1 MCPPLHSG
9 MGLYTIGHSTRPLP
23 EFIELLH
30 AHGISRV
37 IDVRRFPG
45 SRRYPQYGQVQ
56 LQSGLEVEGIG
67 YVHVEALGGRRSTN
81 AESTNTAWRNASF
94 RAYADY
100 MATPEFRRALDEL
113 LARAADEDVAVMCA
127 EAVPWRCHRNLI
139 ADAAVARGVD
149 VRHITGPSA
158 PSRHKLSRHGVVRAD
173 GTVSYPAPTAAQTD
187 LLGDPAAGEQ

>member
-1 MCPPLHSG
+1 
-9 MGLYTIGHSTRPLP
+9 MGLFTIGHSTRPLP
-23 EFIELLH
+23 EFIELLR

-45 SRRYPQYGQVQ
+45 SRRHPQYGQVQ
-56 LQSGLEVEGIG
+56 LQTGLEAEGIG

-81 AESTNTAWRNASF
+81 AESANTAWRNASF

-100 MATPEFRRALDEL
+100 MATPEFRKALDEL
-113 LARAADEDVAVMCA
+113 LARAVEEDVAIMCA

-139 ADAAVARGVD
+139 ADAAVARGVE

-158 PSRHKLSRHGVVRAD
+158 PSGHKLSRHGVVRAD
-173 GTVSYPAPTAAQTD
+173 GTVSYPAPAAAQTD
-187 LLGDPAAGEQ
+187 LLGDPGAGEQ